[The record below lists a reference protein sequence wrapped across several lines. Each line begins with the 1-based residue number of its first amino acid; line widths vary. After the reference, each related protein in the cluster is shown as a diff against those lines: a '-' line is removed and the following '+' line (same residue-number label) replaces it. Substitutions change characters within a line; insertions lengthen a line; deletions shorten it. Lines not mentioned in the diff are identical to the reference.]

1 MEQLSL
7 FNPNDERSSR
17 QEELIDIWI
26 KHKCKGTLVCP
37 TGFGKTRVGLLAIEK
52 FQKKNPDKLII
63 VAVPSDPV
71 KVQWLKELEDRKL
84 RADVRTYYD
93 TSRHK
98 YDASLVI
105 LDK

>member
-37 TGFGKTRVGLLAIEK
+37 TGFG
-52 FQKKNPDKLII
+52 N
-63 VAVPSDPV
+63 
-71 KVQWLKELEDRKL
+71 
-84 RADVRTYYD
+84 
-93 TSRHK
+93 
-98 YDASLVI
+98 
-105 LDK
+105 